1 MNILILNLLK
11 YFPSNSPLTQKEKKK
26 NNLVSRA
33 NIYTH
38 THTHTHT
45 QKLNSLNISHMS
57 QRTVRNMKVKAV
69 YLLLLRKSNN
79 NRKDKI
85 KIHV

>member
-45 QKLNSLNISHMS
+45 EIEF
-57 QRTVRNMKVKAV
+57 
-69 YLLLLRKSNN
+69 
-79 NRKDKI
+79 I
-85 KIHV
+85 KYITYVTKKGEKYESESCIPLTYQEI

>member
-38 THTHTHT
+38 THTHT

-57 QRTVRNMKVKAV
+57 QRKVRNMKVKAV
-69 YLLLLRKSNN
+69 YLLLIRKSNN

>member
-26 NNLVSRA
+26 KTIWVSRA

-38 THTHTHT
+38 TERE
-45 QKLNSLNISHMS
+45 KLTSLNISHMS
-57 QRTVRNMKVKAV
+57 QRKVRNMKVKVV
-69 YLLLLRKSNN
+69 YLLLIRKSNN

-85 KIHV
+85 KTHV